1 MNAEE
6 AWIDAARSDFTRDF
20 GRPAEWAAFAPG
32 RVNLIGEHTDYN
44 QGLALPCAIDRQAL
58 VLAAPRSDRQVR
70 VRAWD
75 LGEEGEFLSA
85 APRRRGTW
93 LDYVQGAFSVLA
105 ERGIDA
111 PGFDLGITSRV
122 PLNAG
127 LSSSAA
133 LGVAMAAGLGA
144 ALGLE
149 MSAYDWARAAH
160 RAENEFVG
168 VRCGLLDPFASA
180 LGRKGHALRIDC
192 RSERV
197 EAVAISG
204 GDLGILLVHSG
215 VERRVADG
223 AYGQRVAECAR
234 AVAAAVEAGIAPASA
249 RVLRDLE
256 GVDPAAL
263 ERVLDPVAFQRARH
277 VLGENRR
284 VIAFCRALKAG
295 DRPALGSLLAQGQAS
310 LRDDYAVSTPEIDLL
325 CQLGADCD
333 GVVGSRLTGAGLGGF
348 TLHLVVP
355 DRMERA
361 RRQISEGFEARFGR
375 RPQTLAALPSQGARV
390 ERVRA

>member
-1 MNAEE
+1 
-6 AWIDAARSDFTRDF
+6 
-20 GRPAEWAAFAPG
+20 
-32 RVNLIGEHTDYN
+32 
-44 QGLALPCAIDRQAL
+44 
-58 VLAAPRSDRQVR
+58 
-70 VRAWD
+70 
-75 LGEEGEFLSA
+75 
-85 APRRRGTW
+85 
-93 LDYVQGAFSVLA
+93 
-105 ERGIDA
+105 
-111 PGFDLGITSRV
+111 
-122 PLNAG
+122 
-127 LSSSAA
+127 
-133 LGVAMAAGLGA
+133 
-144 ALGLE
+144 
-149 MSAYDWARAAH
+149 
-160 RAENEFVG
+160 
-168 VRCGLLDPFASA
+168 
-180 LGRKGHALRIDC
+180 
-192 RSERV
+192 
-197 EAVAISG
+197 
-204 GDLGILLVHSG
+204 
-215 VERRVADG
+215 VERRIADG

-249 RVLRDLE
+249 RFLRDLE